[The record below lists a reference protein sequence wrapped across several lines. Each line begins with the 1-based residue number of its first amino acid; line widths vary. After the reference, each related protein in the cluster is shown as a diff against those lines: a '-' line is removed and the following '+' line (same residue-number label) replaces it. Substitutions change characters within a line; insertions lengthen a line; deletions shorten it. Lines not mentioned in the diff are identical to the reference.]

1 MPSASPV
8 PMFIIKEVLPVMK
21 TTGDLMKAL
30 SFPEISPEDY
40 LSAHKEE
47 LLNSSPKEL
56 WTSLVERSGLR
67 KAEIIRRSQ
76 FEAVYFYEVLAGK
89 KYPPAIRCCV
99 FCWDCR
105 QSFPTVRKFYS
116 YMDTD
121 LYIPA
126 FSDMSC

>member
-1 MPSASPV
+1 MPSASPA

-40 LSAHKEE
+40 LSANKEE

-89 KYPPAIRCCV
+89 K
-99 FCWDCR
+99 
-105 QSFPTVRKFYS
+105 
-116 YMDTD
+116 
-121 LYIPA
+121 IP
-126 FSDMSC
+126 SRDSVMSLGDKTTE

>member
-1 MPSASPV
+1 MPSASPA

-40 LSAHKEE
+40 LSANKEE

-56 WTSLVERSGLR
+56 WTSLVERS
-67 KAEIIRRSQ
+67 
-76 FEAVYFYEVLAGK
+76 
-89 KYPPAIRCCV
+89 
-99 FCWDCR
+99 R

-126 FSDMSC
+126 FSEMSC